1 MKSHSD
7 GWDGWSLEG
16 ALSRDKHTRVE
27 LGERVTSTCCF
38 EHMGCDLD
46 SVPET
51 QLTWHKS
58 EGVGVGSLNHNFQLD
73 PAYKE
78 ADCL

>member
-1 MKSHSD
+1 
-7 GWDGWSLEG
+7 
-16 ALSRDKHTRVE
+16 
-27 LGERVTSTCCF
+27 
-38 EHMGCDLD
+38 MGCDLD